1 MIGESFNRQNY
12 IDLRPLGQGIDLER
26 PPHFLEKGF
35 FLNIEN
41 MHLKMGSMV
50 RRGSYSNI
58 NWGSLPTLDRKVYGA
73 PLFFAGD
80 GGVQQLLV
88 TKKHL
93 WRIEE
98 DNGSERFSLLSAE
111 LRDDLTGS
119 AVLLK
124 DDLFEM
130 TFTSGDLND
139 TEEVFGGDTVWLRGK
154 PYEVVAVTSA
164 TKLIFR
170 DHDGNFINQSPF
182 TDVAIYK
189 GFRFTP
195 DWALYAGNFVFT
207 DNSQRTLQVYRG
219 TGSAVIYNPDPTA
232 EDGVALQE
240 VNTVAYFSDRL
251 WIGGFTEEGVNER
264 FRIRWSQLIFDPASG
279 PAVFKQAIDFLDL
292 PIGRYPLERLL
303 PLGNLIVAYFKDR
316 IFYGRPTNII
326 GLPYDFTPLD
336 TGNVGLVGP
345 RAITNWL
352 DAHWFVGQENIYSL
366 SATRALEPIG
376 TRIVKETLFNPE
388 YDLDKTIV
396 TPDPIHERIVFQ
408 FFNSQTGLVTDIWSY
423 FYKTSGWS
431 IEKGPSRAGDI
442 AVRGFFFGRTVSTK
456 TWEDLEEAQEE
467 DSSSWEDTNF
477 FRPWSAFEPI
487 DSPEKTFVLKD
498 DGGVYL
504 YNKDGEVDSYV
515 DFPIQQAEEEEAA
528 VISDSMVLSDLFGV
542 KKENPIAII
551 VESGDFDFG
560 SPNVLKT
567 VTQLSVKLEEA
578 VGEAL
583 LLDVWGTNN
592 RQQQRKK
599 LGVLRIAQGKDEGKI
614 DFRMTGSLF
623 RFEFRSSSRVA
634 PWALNEII
642 LLAQEVGRE
651 HVFV

>member
-1 MIGESFNRQNY
+1 MISESFNRQTY
-12 IDLRPLGQGIDLER
+12 VDLRPLGLGIDLER

-35 FLNIEN
+35 FINIEN
-41 MHLKMGSMV
+41 MHLKPGGML

-73 PLFFAGD
+73 PLYFAAD
-80 GGVQQLLV
+80 GEVQQLLV

-98 DNGSERFSLLSAE
+98 DNGEERFTLLSE
-111 LRDDLTGS
+111 QLRSNLTGS

-124 DDLFEM
+124 DDLFTL
-130 TFTSGDLND
+130 TFTSGDLEAA
-139 TEEVFGGDTVWLRGK
+139 EEVFSGDTVWLRGK
-154 PYEVVAVTSA
+154 PYEIVVVNSA
-164 TKLIFR
+164 TVLTFR

-182 TDVAIYK
+182 DDVEIYK

-207 DNSQRTLQVYRG
+207 DNAQRSLQVYKG
-219 TGSAVIYNPDPTA
+219 GSETEVYNPSPTDD
-232 EDGVALQE
+232 DGVLLTE
-240 VNTVAYFSDRL
+240 INTVAYFADRL
-251 WIGGFTEEGVNER
+251 WVAGFVEDGNNER
-264 FRIRWSQLIFDPASG
+264 FRIRWSQLIFDPAAD
-279 PAVFKQAIDFLDL
+279 PAIFKEAVDFLDL
-292 PIGRYPLERLL
+292 PIGRYPIERLL
-303 PLGNLIVAYFKDR
+303 PLGNLLVAYLKDR
-316 IFYGRPTNII
+316 IFYGRPTNIV

-376 TRIVKETLFNPE
+376 TKVIKDTLFNRDV
-388 YDLDKTIV
+388 DLTKTIV

-408 FFNSQTGLVTDIWSY
+408 FFNAQTNLVTEMWSY
-423 FYKTSGWS
+423 FYKTQGWS
-431 IEKGPSRAGDI
+431 IEKGPSRAGDV

-456 TWEDLEEAQEE
+456 SWEDL
-467 DSSSWEDTNF
+467 DISNWEDTIF

-515 DFPIQQAEEEEAA
+515 DFPIPEAEEEEEA
-528 VISDSMVLSDLFGV
+528 VIADGIVLSDLFGV
-542 KKENPIAII
+542 KQENSIATI

-578 VGEAL
+578 VGEDL
-583 LLDVWGTNN
+583 LLEVFGSNN
-592 RQQQRKK
+592 RQAQRKR
-599 LGVLRIAQGKDEGKI
+599 LGFLRITSGKDEGKV

-623 RFEFRSSSRVA
+623 RFELRSNSRVR
-634 PWALNEII
+634 PWVLNEIV